1 MTFSEAEARESEPDQ
16 ALRRWLTAWVGIG
29 AVVVLVTALFL
40 VLIGNSLSRIDDD
53 LTSANTAVGNVSGS
67 TMTLPAQV
75 ERVNRSLAVI
85 EAALRVLPKDT
96 ETIAANLTAMIEA
109 MELIKADLATTAP
122 NLAGTADNLEP
133 SAALIG
139 PIGANLKET
148 AALLDRILGNTGN
161 IHDSL
166 AAIDGKVK
174 SGLAGVRANL
184 TAVNAVLSA
193 VRGDLGDI
201 LATNGRINGHLEK
214 ICRSPAVGLRGGP
227 QSC

>member
-1 MTFSEAEARESEPDQ
+1 MTFADSEAEAAEPES

-29 AVVVLVTALFL
+29 AAIVVVTALFL

-53 LTSANTAVGNVSGS
+53 LTAANTAVGNVSGS
-67 TMTLPAQV
+67 TAPLPQQV
-75 ERVNRSLAVI
+75 ERVNRSLEVI

-96 ETIAANLTAMIEA
+96 DTIASNLTAMIEA
-109 MELIKADLATTAP
+109 MELIEADLAATAP
-122 NLAGTADNLEP
+122 NLASASKNLEP
-133 SAALIG
+133 SAKLIG

-148 AALLDRILGNTGN
+148 AALLMRILGNTGS

-166 AAIDGKVK
+166 AAIDGRVK
-174 SGLAGVRANL
+174 TGLAGVRANL
-184 TAVNAVLSA
+184 AAVNAVLTA

-201 LATNGRINGHLEK
+201 LATNRRINGHLES
-214 ICRSPAVGLRGGP
+214 ICRSPAVGLRSGP